1 MASAVDAGIGPA
13 RVDDA
18 PGERRYAA
26 VALRLLRSRLKD
38 VAVVGGAVSLI
49 DFLRIWPQIPD
60 HAPIIALLPEL
71 VVNET
76 LLSCF
81 IIAAITLVQATSI
94 TGWRRTAF
102 MLLAGFTTVA
112 MKTTLFVGLAA
123 IGYSVFIVRNHV
135 VSSLA
140 SYLMYMAWEYSAV
153 TVALVLYYVTQ
164 EREGDLALRARDIE
178 FERLVKQRAVMESRL
193 AVLRARVEPEF
204 LFGALDEVRGL
215 YRRNRAAADEMVDAL
230 IAYLRAAL
238 PQMRGEASTVQR
250 EVDLAC
256 AYVAV
261 LRVPRGDALSLQGDI
276 EEDVRDVLLPPMV
289 LLPLSQAAFASD
301 DAEQRRK
308 FMIAAA
314 RTGDGVRIVVEIEGG
329 SRPAIWRNDGPETAR
344 RTLDAY
350 FGASARLSFGS
361 NGQTHRAELTL
372 AHDAVRT

>member
-1 MASAVDAGIGPA
+1 MASAVDAGVGPA

-26 VALRLLRSRLKD
+26 VALPLLRSRLKD

-49 DFLRIWPQIPD
+49 DFLRIWPQIPE
-60 HAPIIALLPEL
+60 HAPIIALVPEL
-71 VVNET
+71 VINET
-76 LLSCF
+76 SLSCF
-81 IIAAITLVQATSI
+81 VIAAITLVQATAI
-94 TGWRRTAF
+94 TGWRRTAL
-102 MLLAGFTTVA
+102 MLLAGFSTVA
-112 MKTTLFVGLAA
+112 MQMSIWMGLGAV
-123 IGYSVFIVRNHV
+123 GYSVFIVRHHV

-140 SYLMYMAWEYSAV
+140 SYLMYMAWEFSAV

-164 EREGDLALRARDIE
+164 ERESELALRARDIE

-215 YRRNRAAADEMVDAL
+215 YRRDRAAADEMVDAL
-230 IAYLRAAL
+230 ITYLRAAL
-238 PQMRGEASTVQR
+238 PQMRGEASTIQR
-250 EVDLAC
+250 EVDLAH

-261 LRVPRGDALSLQGDI
+261 LRVPRGDALLLQEDI

-289 LLPLSQAAFASD
+289 LLPLSQAAFASG
-301 DAEQRRK
+301 DAELRRK
-308 FMIAAA
+308 FVIAAA

-350 FGASARLSFGS
+350 FGASARLSFGGS
-361 NGQTHRAELTL
+361 GQKHWAELTL
-372 AHDAVRT
+372 AHDAVMT

>member
-49 DFLRIWPQIPD
+49 DFLRIWPQIPE

>member
-361 NGQTHRAELTL
+361 NGQKHWAELTL